1 MSKKY
6 LLKKLNYSIILYIMS
21 CILTSILLYLLSS
34 LQQLSGIVV
43 LLFCG
48 IFSALNTYFKRRNE
62 INIRGNELCLNTKMN
77 WMIILSILLPII
89 LFILEILIYI
99 Y

>member
-1 MSKKY
+1 MSKEY
-6 LLKKLNYSIILYIMS
+6 LLKKLKYSIILYIIS
-21 CILTSILLYLLSS
+21 CILTSMLLYFLSS

-48 IFSALNTYFKRRNE
+48 IFSALTTYFKRRNE
-62 INIRGNELCLNTKMN
+62 INIRGNEFCLNKKMN
-77 WMIILSILLPII
+77 WMIILSILLP
-89 LFILEILIYI
+89 LLLSVSEILIYI